1 MTMTYPLLVSTH
13 DLAAHLDDPN
23 WIVFDCRFILSQP
36 DEKEKYYQ
44 RAHIP
49 GAAYAHLD
57 RDLSAPIVPGQT
69 GRHPLP
75 TPEEAARRFGQM
87 GIAPGM
93 QVVAYDDQGGS
104 LAAVRLWWMLR
115 WLGHEAAAVLDGGWQ
130 GWLEADFPVQSG
142 VETRTPQPFTAR
154 PRSGL
159 YLTSDEVE
167 QIRRDPAYRLI
178 DVRAAERYRGEVEPV
193 DPVAGHI
200 PGALNA
206 PYTSNL
212 NEEGRFRSPQELHEY
227 YEALLRGTSADR
239 AVFYC
244 GSGVTSIHS
253 LLALQIAGLGEAKL
267 YAGSWSEW
275 IASRQRPVALGA
287 SPG

>member
-1 MTMTYPLLVSTH
+1 MTHTLIISAKE
-13 DLAAHLDDPN
+13 LAAHLDDPK
-23 WIVFDCRFILSQP
+23 WIIFDCRFLLSQP
-36 DEKEKYYQ
+36 DEKETYYLK
-44 RAHIP
+44 AHIP
-49 GAAYAHLD
+49 GAVYAHLD
-57 RDLSAPIVPGQT
+57 RDLSAPIVPGKT

-75 TPEEAARRFGQM
+75 NPEEAARRFGKM
-87 GIAPGM
+87 GISPGM

-130 GWLEADFPVQSG
+130 YWLNQDLPVRSG
-142 VETRTPQPFTAR
+142 GETRPAQAFIGQ
-154 PRSGL
+154 PRSGM
-159 YLTSDEVE
+159 YVTSDEVD
-167 QIRRDPAYRLI
+167 QLRRSPNYRVI
-178 DVRAAERYRGEVEPV
+178 DVRAPERYRGEQEPI

-206 PYTSNL
+206 PYNENL
-212 NEEGRFRSPQELHEY
+212 NNEGRFRTPQELRDVY
-227 YEALLRGTSADR
+227 TKLLGDTPGER

-253 LLALQIAGLGEAKL
+253 ILALQIAGMGKARL

-275 IASRQRPVALGA
+275 VASRQRPVAVGPD
-287 SPG
+287 PG